1 MTRKEKEN
9 LTNKIMPEKNT
20 DSLVGKIEE
29 FNETLD
35 LEEKNP
41 DYKNIENDLEKGIV
55 IRVMPKKFKV
65 SANGSGKSNKAVGAL
80 IIIVGILVMIAA
92 VYIGYVYLINPRGAS
107 VGENINVSP
116 SVLEEEVE
124 KDDDNEN
131 FPVEE
136 DADIIE
142 EDLLGVSEE
151 KEDEWVSSSTSTPVD
166 SASSTSL
173 FASSTSEVST
183 STESVETKTISG
195 ADADSDGLTDA
206 EEAVLGTNPLK
217 ADSDEDTYGDLSEL
231 LNGYNPSGSGKLSEN
246 KNLSVYRNGI
256 SGYSVLVP
264 TAWSIKETG
273 GGSSVIFSSAGDSFF
288 QITADQN
295 ISGDDILAWYGNLFP
310 EESISADSVI
320 SKNGWQGIYSAD
332 KKAIY
337 LTDEEKI
344 GIYSLSYSPDETEED
359 VYGNIFQI
367 FVSSFNL

>member
-1 MTRKEKEN
+1 MTQKEKEN
-9 LTNKIMPEKNT
+9 LTNKIMSEKNT

-116 SVLEEEVE
+116 SALEEEVE
-124 KDDDNEN
+124 KDDDNKN
-131 FPVEE
+131 FPIEE
-136 DADIIE
+136 DADMIE
-142 EDLLGVSEE
+142 EDLSGVSEE
-151 KEDEWVSSSTSTPVD
+151 KEDGWVSSSTSTPIN
-166 SASSTSL
+166 SASSTS
-173 FASSTSEVST
+173 EIST
-183 STESVETKTISG
+183 STESVEPKIISA

-256 SGYSVLVP
+256 SEYSVLVP

-273 GGSSVIFSSAGDSFF
+273 GGSSVIFSSAGNSFF

-295 ISGDDILAWYGNLFP
+295 IGGDNILVWYGNLFP
-310 EESISADSVI
+310 EESISADLVI

-332 KKAIY
+332 QKAIY